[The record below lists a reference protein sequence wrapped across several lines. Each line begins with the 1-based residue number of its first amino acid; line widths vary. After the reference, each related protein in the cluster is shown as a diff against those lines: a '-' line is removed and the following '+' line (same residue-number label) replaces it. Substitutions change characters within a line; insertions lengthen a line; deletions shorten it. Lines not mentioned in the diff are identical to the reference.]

1 MKDKDDK
8 DIEQILLND
17 ENYEKFLSKKAEN
30 EFNAVLKET
39 QNIQHKKITEISK
52 LSKNELFSKYA
63 TYFVI
68 NKNSKT
74 KSYINGVQAEGFLG
88 SKTSLREKFLSGQ
101 SESFVND
108 EYYIKFCSYEK

>member
-1 MKDKDDK
+1 MKDKTDK

-17 ENYEKFLSKKAEN
+17 ENYEKFLSEKIEN
-30 EFNAVLKET
+30 EFNSMLSDAGRV
-39 QNIQHKKITEISK
+39 QHEKITEIKK
-52 LSKNELFSKYA
+52 LSKSELFSKRA
-63 TYFVI
+63 TYVVI

-88 SKTSLREKFLSGQ
+88 DRNAIREKLLSGQ
-101 SESFVND
+101 TDSFVND